1 MRFAGECRS
10 ILELM
15 ENCFEG
21 LAKCQHF
28 LEIDGM
34 TDESTGSIFF
44 GIHHNSLPV
53 HITCQNMSKQ
63 PLRVESMI
71 KEAKD
76 KTRDPC
82 PSCTETVP

>member
-34 TDESTGSIFF
+34 TDESTGSIFLEYITIVF
-44 GIHHNSLPV
+44 LCTLHV
-53 HITCQNMSKQ
+53 KTCQNN
-63 PLRVESMI
+63 R
-71 KEAKD
+71 
-76 KTRDPC
+76 
-82 PSCTETVP
+82 